1 MRTAVTAG
9 ICPTISEA
17 VAAMTQE
24 PLISMQGIC
33 KAYTAPVLTGLD
45 LTVMRGDY
53 IAITGKSGAGKST
66 LLNILGLIEPFDDGE
81 YRLDGALIRPG
92 RDYARL
98 RLREIGFIYQ
108 SYQLIPSLSCEE
120 NIRLPLLYARQEAE
134 NFADLTERLGITTLM
149 KTPVN
154 VLSGGEK
161 QRVAICRALILNPP
175 LIIADEPTGNLDI
188 ENRDI
193 VISMLAEENRRG
205 RTVIVITHDDYVASQ
220 AKTAYALKG
229 GVLHEKQA

>member
-53 IAITGKSGAGKST
+53 IAI
-66 LLNILGLIEPFDDGE
+66 DDGE

-108 SYQLIPSLSCEE
+108 SYQLIPSLSCAE
-120 NIRLPLLYARQEAE
+120 NIRLSLLYARQEAE
-134 NFADLTERLGITTLM
+134 NFADLTERLGITRLLE
-149 KTPVN
+149 TPVN

>member
-108 SYQLIPSLSCEE
+108 SYQLIPSLSCAE

-134 NFADLTERLGITTLM
+134 NYEDLTERLGITRLLE
-149 KTPVN
+149 TPVN

-175 LIIADEPTGNLDI
+175 M
-188 ENRDI
+188 NRPATWT
-193 VISMLAEENRRG
+193 S
-205 RTVIVITHDDYVASQ
+205 
-220 AKTAYALKG
+220 KTATL
-229 GVLHEKQA
+229 